1 MNRRLTSVRSPEL
14 FFQELDEYISRQ
26 LNSGEADAV
35 RMFARQFFERYP
47 LEELA
52 GRHLSDVYGAVYQ
65 WWRFI
70 QVFDRNTPKIH
81 AFNPNLDEDGWVCPC
96 TLLVVLQRDM
106 PFLVDSIRIE
116 LNRRSISIHSI
127 KSTIIHTARNPG
139 GKLIELLPYSPD
151 RSQSDAQV
159 PDDDKPAVD
168 KSGFDKEACIVFE
181 IGLRTNE
188 QDLRDLAV
196 GVNSV
201 LAEVDSVVAD
211 YQPLVE
217 QARQAEQNLQRAKPN
232 HVANVEESQAFLR
245 WMCANN
251 FTFLGY
257 TEYEFGERDGVRF
270 LRECVEK
277 RLGIL
282 ALKGGTGS
290 YSDVDDLNTGIAR
303 FHLAPQVLTFSKS
316 AVRSRV
322 HRQSYSDYVVV
333 KRFNEAGE
341 VCGEARF
348 LGLYTSAV
356 YTMNP
361 GAIPLIAQKVAKVFE
376 RSGLD
381 PNSHDGKALQQILNT
396 FPRDELFLTTGSELY
411 ELVTDVAQIN
421 ERYMVRLFVRPDL
434 YGKFVTCLVYIPRDV
449 FTTRLRLKIQ
459 ALIGDA
465 IGAQECE
472 FNTWFSESILARV
485 HLVFKVDPNQTLDFD
500 RQDLQARITELTR
513 SWSDHLQE
521 ALVDAHGEEHAMHL
535 LQQYRDA
542 FPSAYQETYDARTAV
557 YDIASMA
564 ELEDKQDIA
573 MSFYQP
579 PGAEAHVVRFKIF
592 HRDTTL
598 ELSDVIPV
606 LEHLGLR
613 VIAENPYNIRR
624 QNGSQIWL
632 HDFTLTHSLPEAVDV
647 HAVKQSFQEAFAA
660 IWHKRADNDAF
671 NRLVLSARISWRE
684 VMLLRA
690 YAAYMRQ
697 TLFNFTESYIANA
710 LVNQVAIT
718 RNLIALFKAK
728 FDPRLN
734 QGRDSTERIE
744 RLSHKV
750 IEGLDAVSNLN
761 EDRILRHYLAL
772 LENTLRTNYFQRC
785 YKNDETGQGRE
796 KDYLSIKLSPR
807 QIPDIPEPRPLYEV
821 FVFSTRME
829 AVHLRGGKVA
839 RGGLRWSDRLQDYRT
854 EVLGLVKAQQVKNA
868 VIVPNGAKGG
878 FVCKQIPAGAS
889 RDVVQQEGIECYK
902 TFMRGLLDITDNFVA
917 DKIQSPEQV
926 LCFDQDDPYLVVA
939 ADKGTASFSDIANA
953 IAAEYNFWLGDA
965 FASGGSQGY
974 DHKEMGITARGGWI
988 SVRRHFK
995 EKGINIQKQD
1005 FTVIGIGDMAG
1016 DVFGNGMLLSKHIRL
1031 VAAFNHLHIFVDPE
1045 PDAARSFEERERLFR
1060 LPRSTW
1066 ADYEQS
1072 LISKGGG
1079 IFSRDLKAIE
1089 ITEEMKACFAISAD
1103 TLTPNELIHAIL
1115 QAPVDLIWNGGI
1127 GTYVKSS
1134 QESHSSVGD
1143 KANDSLRVNGCEL
1156 RCKVFGEG
1164 GNLGMTQLG
1173 RIEYSLNGGACNTDF
1188 IDNAG
1193 GVDCSDH
1200 EVNVKILLNEV
1211 VANGD
1216 MTLKQRN
1223 QLLVDMTDNLAA
1235 LVLHNNYRQTQ
1246 AISIAQA
1253 DALKRGPE
1261 YRRFIHSL
1269 QSQGRLNR
1277 TLEFLPDDEALLER
1291 QAQGKGLTRPEL
1303 AILVSYAKAVLKED
1317 LAESGIADD
1326 PYIAKFI
1333 EGAFPQQI
1341 REQYREALYRHRL
1354 RREIVAT
1361 QVANDIV
1368 NIMGIS
1374 FAQRVME
1381 STGASAGELAKAYI
1395 AARDIFQL
1403 ENYWSEVEQLDYQV
1417 PASLQIELM
1426 SKMMRRVRR
1435 ATRWLLRN
1443 RRVDFQPGK
1452 EVEVFSK
1459 GTQILNE
1466 NLSQLLR
1473 AEQLQHWQQRCVEL
1487 QAQGLPEKLAV
1498 RSATPGYLHS
1508 GLSVVDA
1515 AAESN
1520 KDVLTIAKV
1529 YFSLGNYLDLPW
1541 FSEQISDIKIE
1552 NYWQA
1557 MARES
1562 YMDDLETQLRA
1573 LAGRLVPQVSDP
1585 DSVEQVVQAWGEQ
1598 NAVSLRRWKSIVAE
1612 LKAGSQMD
1620 FAIISVALREL
1631 REVNSVTGN

>member
-211 YQPLVE
+211 YQPLGE

-500 RQDLQARITELTR
+500 RQDLQARIAELTR

-521 ALVDAHGEEHAMHL
+521 TLVDAHGEEHAMHL

-579 PGAEAHVVRFKIF
+579 PGAEPHVVRFKIF

-660 IWHKRADNDAF
+660 VWHKRADNDAF

-690 YAAYMRQ
+690 
-697 TLFNFTESYIANA
+697 
-710 LVNQVAIT
+710 
-718 RNLIALFKAK
+718 
-728 FDPRLN
+728 
-734 QGRDSTERIE
+734 
-744 RLSHKV
+744 
-750 IEGLDAVSNLN
+750 
-761 EDRILRHYLAL
+761 
-772 LENTLRTNYFQRC
+772 
-785 YKNDETGQGRE
+785 
-796 KDYLSIKLSPR
+796 
-807 QIPDIPEPRPLYEV
+807 
-821 FVFSTRME
+821 
-829 AVHLRGGKVA
+829 
-839 RGGLRWSDRLQDYRT
+839 
-854 EVLGLVKAQQVKNA
+854 
-868 VIVPNGAKGG
+868 
-878 FVCKQIPAGAS
+878 
-889 RDVVQQEGIECYK
+889 
-902 TFMRGLLDITDNFVA
+902 
-917 DKIQSPEQV
+917 
-926 LCFDQDDPYLVVA
+926 
-939 ADKGTASFSDIANA
+939 
-953 IAAEYNFWLGDA
+953 
-965 FASGGSQGY
+965 
-974 DHKEMGITARGGWI
+974 
-988 SVRRHFK
+988 
-995 EKGINIQKQD
+995 
-1005 FTVIGIGDMAG
+1005 
-1016 DVFGNGMLLSKHIRL
+1016 
-1031 VAAFNHLHIFVDPE
+1031 
-1045 PDAARSFEERERLFR
+1045 
-1060 LPRSTW
+1060 
-1066 ADYEQS
+1066 
-1072 LISKGGG
+1072 
-1079 IFSRDLKAIE
+1079 
-1089 ITEEMKACFAISAD
+1089 
-1103 TLTPNELIHAIL
+1103 
-1115 QAPVDLIWNGGI
+1115 
-1127 GTYVKSS
+1127 
-1134 QESHSSVGD
+1134 
-1143 KANDSLRVNGCEL
+1143 
-1156 RCKVFGEG
+1156 
-1164 GNLGMTQLG
+1164 
-1173 RIEYSLNGGACNTDF
+1173 
-1188 IDNAG
+1188 
-1193 GVDCSDH
+1193 
-1200 EVNVKILLNEV
+1200 
-1211 VANGD
+1211 
-1216 MTLKQRN
+1216 
-1223 QLLVDMTDNLAA
+1223 
-1235 LVLHNNYRQTQ
+1235 
-1246 AISIAQA
+1246 
-1253 DALKRGPE
+1253 
-1261 YRRFIHSL
+1261 
-1269 QSQGRLNR
+1269 
-1277 TLEFLPDDEALLER
+1277 
-1291 QAQGKGLTRPEL
+1291 
-1303 AILVSYAKAVLKED
+1303 
-1317 LAESGIADD
+1317 
-1326 PYIAKFI
+1326 
-1333 EGAFPQQI
+1333 
-1341 REQYREALYRHRL
+1341 
-1354 RREIVAT
+1354 
-1361 QVANDIV
+1361 
-1368 NIMGIS
+1368 
-1374 FAQRVME
+1374 
-1381 STGASAGELAKAYI
+1381 
-1395 AARDIFQL
+1395 
-1403 ENYWSEVEQLDYQV
+1403 
-1417 PASLQIELM
+1417 
-1426 SKMMRRVRR
+1426 
-1435 ATRWLLRN
+1435 
-1443 RRVDFQPGK
+1443 
-1452 EVEVFSK
+1452 
-1459 GTQILNE
+1459 
-1466 NLSQLLR
+1466 
-1473 AEQLQHWQQRCVEL
+1473 
-1487 QAQGLPEKLAV
+1487 
-1498 RSATPGYLHS
+1498 
-1508 GLSVVDA
+1508 
-1515 AAESN
+1515 
-1520 KDVLTIAKV
+1520 
-1529 YFSLGNYLDLPW
+1529 
-1541 FSEQISDIKIE
+1541 
-1552 NYWQA
+1552 
-1557 MARES
+1557 
-1562 YMDDLETQLRA
+1562 
-1573 LAGRLVPQVSDP
+1573 
-1585 DSVEQVVQAWGEQ
+1585 
-1598 NAVSLRRWKSIVAE
+1598 
-1612 LKAGSQMD
+1612 
-1620 FAIISVALREL
+1620 
-1631 REVNSVTGN
+1631 